1 MMKSKAQERKLFL
14 DDCKHVIRVVEGL
27 FEVCVFTLLYYSIWA
42 RCYRNTYMPAYY
54 GEGKLVLTGIYTAL
68 VLVIMYLCEGF
79 KYGHYKFTDV
89 AVSQCISL
97 FIVNFITYFQLSLIS
112 NCLINCLPMIVVFA
126 GEVLLSLICV
136 YWFTRL
142 YHTFYVPHDILL
154 IYGSEE
160 ALDIKF
166 KMDQREDKYTI
177 TEVISVF
184 RNRDEVLEAIQRHD
198 AVLINDIAG
207 VKRNDIL
214 KYCYEHSV
222 RTYVVPKVSDLI
234 LGGAQDI
241 NLFDTPLKLVK
252 GRGLSLP
259 QRFVKRTMDIV
270 LCLIALIP
278 GVPLMLMVALA
289 IKLEDHG
296 PVFYRQKRVTRD
308 GRVFEILKF
317 RSMIVDAEKGG
328 YDLSMRA
335 NGKDP
340 RITKVGSVIRA
351 ARLDELPQILNIL
364 KGDMSIVG
372 PRPERVEN
380 VEAYAKE
387 IPEWHLREKVKG
399 GLTGYAQ
406 IFGRYNTSPLD
417 KMKLDI
423 MYIENYSLFL
433 DIKLIFLTVRILF
446 SKESTEGFDAVEERD
461 IMRKQLIKDLEHE
474 LQAENTVWENE
485 KDETACKQR
494 MDELVNL

>member
-1 MMKSKAQERKLFL
+1 MKNKAQERKHFL
-14 DDCKHVIRVVEGL
+14 DDCKHVIRVIEGI
-27 FEVCVFTLLYYSIWA
+27 FEVCMFTLLYYYVWA
-42 RCYRNTYMPAYY
+42 LCYRNTYMPAYY
-54 GEGKLVLTGIYTAL
+54 GDGKLALTGVYAAL
-68 VLVIMYLCEGF
+68 ILVIMYLCEGF
-79 KYGHYKFTDV
+79 KYGHYKYTDV

-97 FIVNFITYFQLSLIS
+97 FIVNFITYFQLSLIA
-112 NCLINCLPMIVVFA
+112 NRLINCLPMILICA

-142 YHTFYVPHDILL
+142 YHAFYVPHDILL

-166 KMDQREDKYTI
+166 KMDQRGDKYAI

-184 RNRDEVLEAIQRHD
+184 RNRDEIQEAIQRHD

-259 QRFVKRTMDIV
+259 QRFVKRAMDIV
-270 LCLIALIP
+270 LCLIALVP
-278 GVPLMLMVALA
+278 GAPLMLAIAIA
-289 IKLEDHG
+289 IKIEDHG
-296 PVFYRQKRVTRD
+296 PVFYRQKRVTKD
-308 GRVFEILKF
+308 GKVFDILKF

-351 ARLDELPQILNIL
+351 IRVDELPQILNIL

-380 VEAYAKE
+380 VEEYARD

-406 IFGRYNTSPLD
+406 IFGRYNTSPLN
-417 KMKLDI
+417 KTKLDI
-423 MYIENYSLFL
+423 MYIENYSLLL

-446 SKESTEGFDAVEERD
+446 SKESTEGFEVVEEREK
-461 IMRKQLIKDLEHE
+461 MRKRLIAELEMNCDGE
-474 LQAENTVWENE
+474 EAEYEKKKMTV
-485 KDETACKQR
+485 
-494 MDELVNL
+494 